1 MTNFSNVRSN
11 TNFFGLFSN
20 TVNPQFSLNIKLPKD
35 QADFV
40 SSERLHFSFNSM
52 QMTKVFSRES
62 ASQSN

>member
-1 MTNFSNVRSN
+1 MLDQIQT
-11 TNFFGLFSN
+11 FFGLFSN
-20 TVNPQFSLNIKLPKD
+20 TVNPQFSLNINLPKD

-52 QMTKVFSRES
+52 QMTKVFFLRES